1 MTEQGRERDPERE
14 PEGAWEWAWEH
25 VTVNDP
31 SGPVNNGAGA
41 QHNHFY
47 PTATHR
53 RVRRGAESLRI
64 VREDRV
70 YLADRFVPPPE
81 YRVAAERLEK
91 PGSTVFLTA
100 SPGSGRRA
108 AALMLLH
115 ELGEDGGAHEGDV
128 RFEELPAR
136 DEGEDHFA
144 PREGDRFLLD
154 LSAITEEAA
163 YIQAQRLL
171 ALRRSQVREAGAHL
185 VAVLPSGL
193 GHALAPDFQPHVVQL
208 GRPRGIAVVTRYLR
222 MDRVAFRPEDL
233 GGTELLLLCD
243 RSPMRELARFAGLVR
258 TARESGRFGGG
269 FADWLDQAMHAVKD
283 RADEARGQ
291 VAEVRTAPERALL
304 LAASVF
310 EETHADTVHEAWRVL
325 MRTVR
330 HEEEAADGL
339 ARTDFGE
346 HLESL
351 GIERALDGR
360 LRFRQLAYAEA
371 VRAHFWTN
379 FPHLRADFRDWIG
392 RAAGLSG
399 LTVDERTNVVLRF
412 GERALAAGQPDH
424 LFDLVVHWAKSATGS
439 TCEPRALAALE
450 LGIKHE
456 KLGGWFRKRM
466 YECVRSTDLPNGLIR
481 VLSIACLRSLGPTH
495 PHQAMVRLRYLALRR
510 EEAASEARKALLD
523 LVERDRRLYRP
534 LVEDLRNRA
543 RRNPR
548 EAESPLRLL
557 TELLGSERTPDP
569 PPWPVLFQ
577 GWDAVFSQPPTELW
591 NPLVR
596 GWLDAVAVDST
607 RGMALGVMVRAARGR
622 SVALHR
628 LYVIAS
634 DWLRSPRHPSREAV
648 ADHFWQHIDHAQYA
662 RTNRPGTGPRTT
674 EET

>member
-1 MTEQGRERDPERE
+1 MTEQGRE
-14 PEGAWEWAWEH
+14 PEGTWERAWEH

-47 PTATHR
+47 STGTHR

-108 AALMLLH
+108 AAIMLLH
-115 ELGEDGGAHEGDV
+115 GLGEDNGAPEEDV
-128 RFEELPAR
+128 RFEELSAL
-136 DEGEDHFA
+136 DEGEDRFA
-144 PREGDRFLLD
+144 PREGDRFLFD
-154 LSAITEEAA
+154 LSAITEETK
-163 YIQAQRLL
+163 YVQAQRLL
-171 ALRRSQVREAGAHL
+171 SLRRSQVQEAGAHL
-185 VAVLPSGL
+185 VAVLPSEL
-193 GHALAPDFQPHVVQL
+193 GHALAPDFQPHVVRL

-222 MDRVAFRPEDL
+222 MDRIAFRPAELESADL
-233 GGTELLLLCD
+233 RRLCE

-258 TARESGRFGGG
+258 TARDSGRFGTD
-269 FADWLDQAMHAVKD
+269 FAGWLDQAMHAVTD
-283 RADEARGQ
+283 RVGEAGRQ
-291 VAEVRTAPERALL
+291 VIAVRTAHERALL
-304 LAASVF
+304 LATAMF
-310 EETHADTVHEAWRVL
+310 EEVHADTVYKAWHGL

-330 HEEEAADGL
+330 HEEEGTTEL

-346 HLESL
+346 RLTTL
-351 GIERALDGR
+351 GIERDPDGR
-360 LRFRQLAYAEA
+360 LRFGQLAYAEA
-371 VRAHFWTN
+371 VRTYFWAN
-379 FPHLRADFRDWIG
+379 FPGMRDDLRNWIG
-392 RAAGLSG
+392 RAAGLDG
-399 LTVDERTNVVLRF
+399 LTADERMNVVVRF
-412 GERALAAGQPDH
+412 GERSLAVGRPDH
-424 LFDLVVHWAKSATGS
+424 LFDLVVRWADGAAGS
-439 TCEPRALAALE
+439 SCEPRALTALR
-450 LGIKHE
+450 LGIGHE
-456 KLGGWFRKRM
+456 KFGGWFRRRI
-466 YECVRSTDLPNGLIR
+466 YDCVRSGSLSNGLIR
-481 VLSIACLRSLGPTH
+481 VLSTACLESLGPTH

-510 EEAASEARKALLD
+510 EEAAHEARKALLD

-534 LVEDLRNRA
+534 LLEDLRNRA
-543 RRNPR
+543 RRDPR

-591 NPLVR
+591 DPLVR
-596 GWLDAVAVDST
+596 GWLDAVAGDST
-607 RGMALGVMVRAARGR
+607 RGMALGVMVRAAHGR

-634 DWLRSPRHPSREAV
+634 DWVRYARHPSRAAV
-648 ADHFWQHIDHAQYA
+648 AAHFWQHIDHAQYA
-662 RTNRPGTGPRTT
+662 RTNRPGAGPRTT